1 MAERCAF
8 CEAEA
13 SERCNVCGKPLC
25 RLHVRRALPFLSL
38 REFFGTLFQTLLRA
52 PGTLLSVLTEEG
64 EEEPFCPDCAQAN
77 ARKRTVEQRKFLLL
91 VLGIIGVIGVGVFLA
106 VR

>member
-1 MAERCAF
+1 MAEACAF
-8 CEAEA
+8 CPAEA
-13 SERCNVCGKPLC
+13 RERCSVCGKPLC
-25 RLHVRRALPFLSL
+25 GAHARRALPYMPLGEFL
-38 REFFGTLFQTLLRA
+38 GTLFQTLLRA

-64 EEEPFCPDCAQAN
+64 EEETFCPDCLRAN

-91 VLGIIGVIGVGVFLA
+91 VLGVVVLIGAIVYLL